1 MAKRQGRPLHGW
13 LVIDKPAGLT
23 SSNVVTRVIKMTDA
37 AKAGH
42 GGTLDPIATGVLP
55 VALGEATK
63 MVAYVLDGAKKYRF
77 TVRWGEARTTD
88 DREGAVTAT
97 SPERPT
103 DEAIRSV
110 LPAFTGMIEQVP
122 PTYSAIKVQGRRA
135 YALARANEPVDL
147 KARSIRIDRF
157 ELVAIPDTD
166 HAEFEVAAGKGAYMR
181 SLARDIA
188 LKLGTYGHV
197 TALRR
202 LAVGPFDESHAIPLD
217 NLETL
222 GHSPALE
229 RILLPVE
236 TVLADIPALALTE
249 AEARRLK
256 RGQPVSLLAVAS
268 RTQLHEIDPEA
279 VVCAMAD
286 GRMVALARIKGG
298 EIRPFRV
305 LNL

>member
-1 MAKRQGRPLHGW
+1 MGKRKGLPLHGW
-13 LVIDKPAGLT
+13 LVIDKPPGLT
-23 SSNVVTRVIKMTDA
+23 SSNVVTRVLKLTGA

-63 MVAYVLDGAKKYRF
+63 MVAYVLDGAKRYRF

-88 DREGAVTAT
+88 DCEGSVTAT

-103 DEAIRSV
+103 ADAIRAA
-110 LPAFTGMIEQVP
+110 LPAFRGTIEQVP
-122 PTYSAIKVQGRRA
+122 PNYSAIKVQGHRA
-135 YALARANEPVDL
+135 YALAREGEFVEL
-147 KARSIRIDRF
+147 KSRSIRIDRF
-157 ELVAIPDTD
+157 DLVAIPDQD

-181 SLARDIA
+181 GLARDIA
-188 LKLGTYGHV
+188 LSLGTYGHV

-202 LAVGPFDESHAIPLD
+202 LAVGPFSESHAIPLD

-229 RILLPVE
+229 RTLLPVE

-256 RGQPVSLLAVAS
+256 RGQPVSLLAVATRS
-268 RTQLHEIDPEA
+268 QLQDVDPEA